1 MDALTA
7 LLGRTSPGR
16 LIEPGPSGDELQAML
31 EAGASAPDHGRLRPW
46 RFIIISDEARAS
58 FGDVLAAALAQR
70 EPSAP
75 QQKLEAERKKPLR
88 APLIIVVVATLRKH
102 PGVPHIEQLF
112 AVAACTQNILL
123 AAHAFGFGGFWR
135 TGISAYDDV
144 VKDALGIAASEQI
157 IGYVYVGTVAASGK
171 SREIDI
177 SQCVT
182 RWERP
187 QRSYDGQ

>member
-16 LIEPGPSGDELQAML
+16 LIEPGPSGDQLHAML

-46 RFIIISDEARAS
+46 RFIIIGNDARADL
-58 FGDVLAAALAQR
+58 GDVLAAALAQR

-75 QQKLEAERKKPLR
+75 PQKLEAERKKPLR
-88 APLIIVVVATLRKH
+88 APCIIVVVAKPRNH

-112 AVAACTQNILL
+112 AVAACTQNIIL
-123 AAHAFGFGGFWR
+123 AAHALGFGGFWR
-135 TGISAYDDV
+135 TGISAYDDT
-144 VKDALGIAASEQI
+144 VKDALGVSASEQI
-157 IGYVYVGTVAASGK
+157 IGYVYVGTAAAPGK

-177 SQCVT
+177 SQSVM
-182 RWERP
+182 RWEGP
-187 QRSYDGQ
+187 QCGPDT